1 MVLMRVPYVFLKY
14 SRPNNINSGESKW
27 HAHGRDTLWRNFAR
41 GKYENRVTAPW
52 EIMRQYG
59 KKFIFASLS
68 SPIGYVRCKPCS
80 WLNLWRAYGRQNKI
94 RYCCSSFNFQL
105 HCTTKRW
112 SLQLYKKKKIEKKTE
127 NPRCSESFTFRCS
140 ALNALS
146 RNYDIC
152 ISHGKNLSK
161 RRLVRK
167 FQPTNFESKPI
178 TERKDQLYV

>member
-27 HAHGRDTLWRNFAR
+27 HAHGRDTLWRNFAS

-59 KKFIFASLS
+59 TEVYFRLSLS
-68 SPIGYVRCKPCS
+68 RVRLVTFAANHVRDLIYAGHMVEKTKYVIAVFRS
-80 WLNLWRAYGRQNKI
+80 I
-94 RYCCSSFNFQL
+94 FNFIV
-105 HCTTKRW
+105 
-112 SLQLYKKKKIEKKTE
+112 LQIDRLFNYIKKKIEKKTE

-167 FQPTNFESKPI
+167 F
-178 TERKDQLYV
+178 